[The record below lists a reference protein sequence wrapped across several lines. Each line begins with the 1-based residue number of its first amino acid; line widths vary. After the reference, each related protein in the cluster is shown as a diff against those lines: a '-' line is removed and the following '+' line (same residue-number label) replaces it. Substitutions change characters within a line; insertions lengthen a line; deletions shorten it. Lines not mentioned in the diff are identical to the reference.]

1 MPTQAAADR
10 ADDAEARCLGTSP
23 SFQLSTGGQ
32 FPPVALNGVL
42 VHTHRKILYWLAFSD
57 GLALLALVFVAVPVK
72 YVLDLPIGVRLL
84 GPLHGAL
91 FLSLAATTLSALGRG
106 ILRPGLAALLLGGAL
121 LPLGAFFADHQLRQ
135 AYPELRH

>member
-1 MPTQAAADR
+1 M
-10 ADDAEARCLGTSP
+10 
-23 SFQLSTGGQ
+23 
-32 FPPVALNGVL
+32 
-42 VHTHRKILYWLAFSD
+42 HTHRKILYWLAFSD

-72 YVLDLPIGVRLL
+72 YVLDLPLGVRLL

-121 LPLGAFFADHQLRQ
+121 LPLGAFFADHKLRQ